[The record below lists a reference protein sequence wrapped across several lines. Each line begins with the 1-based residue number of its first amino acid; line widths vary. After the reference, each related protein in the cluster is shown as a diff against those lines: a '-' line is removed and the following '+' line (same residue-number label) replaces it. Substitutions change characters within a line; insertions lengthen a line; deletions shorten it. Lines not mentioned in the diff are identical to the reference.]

1 MPADLLYV
9 QALHVLH
16 VALDKLGLVGAT
28 RVDPQV
34 QSVFHD
40 LRSLSL
46 CSEVYLLLQLQAA
59 ALAQSVG
66 EEIAQMI
73 AEQKKLEDQFVA
85 LVADQPQLRNLP
97 NKNKLLKNQKEVHA
111 VAEQLR
117 LGTQA
122 LVRNL
127 KVGRMLLQTA
137 SQPAM
142 QSNQQCSQ
150 ITAL

>member
-1 MPADLLYV
+1 MLAGLLCS

-34 QSVFHD
+34 QHTCKNMTSY
-40 LRSLSL
+40 LSSLSA
-46 CSEVYLLLQLQAA
+46 EAFVGLQLQAA

-66 EEIAQMI
+66 EEITQMI
-73 AEQKKLEDQFVA
+73 AEQKKLEDRFVA

-97 NKNKLLKNQKEVHA
+97 NKIKLHENQKEVHA

-127 KVGRMLLQTA
+127 KVWLPLQTA
-137 SQPAM
+137 SQPAY
-142 QSNQQCSQ
+142 
-150 ITAL
+150 AVY